1 MKTTVANIIKIILVS
16 IAATAVLAYLLYTV
30 SIPTTE
36 PAICNQIQIDILD
49 RDLFTF
55 VNENDVKEKLAEQ
68 HINPIGKK
76 ASHNLADSVEKI
88 INSISFVEKSECYIG
103 DNGVMVIE
111 LTQRRP
117 VLLVK
122 SGASEYYIDSER
134 KRIPVSPHHT
144 AMLMLVTGK
153 VKEKSAKNEIF
164 DLAAFLGNDEFYKN
178 HIDQIHVDDEGL
190 LFLGTKK
197 GVPVIKMGK
206 LNDYRTKLGKLR
218 AWYEQYPGFAWGDK
232 YKMVDVSYQDLIYC
246 TLAK

>member
-1 MKTTVANIIKIILVS
+1 MGKNVAHIIKMILVS
-16 IAATAVLAYLLYTV
+16 VAGAAVLTYLIYAATIQP
-30 SIPTTE
+30 SE
-36 PAICNQIQIDILD
+36 PVVCNQISIDILD
-49 RDLFTF
+49 RDLFSF
-55 VNENDVKEKLAEQ
+55 VNENDVKEKLSEKKL
-68 HINPIGKK
+68 NPIGKK

-88 INSISFVEKSECYIG
+88 INSISFVKKSECYIG

-122 SGASEYYIDSER
+122 SDGAEYYIDSER

-164 DLAAFLGNDEFYKN
+164 DLAAFLRNDDFYKN
-178 HIDQIHVDDEGL
+178 HIDQIYIDNEGL

-197 GVPVIKMGK
+197 GVPVIKIGK

-218 AWYEQYPGFAWGDK
+218 AWYEQYPGFAWGEK
-232 YKMVDVSYQDLIYC
+232 YTMVDVSYQNLIYC